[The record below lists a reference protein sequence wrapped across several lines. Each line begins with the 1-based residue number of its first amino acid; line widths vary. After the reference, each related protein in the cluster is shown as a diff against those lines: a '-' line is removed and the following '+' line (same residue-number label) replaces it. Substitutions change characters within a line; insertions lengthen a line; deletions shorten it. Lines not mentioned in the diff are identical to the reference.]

1 MRSKKLLILYAF
13 LLIVAVT
20 TMVQLWR
27 FNQRPQEIGP
37 RDYPEIKKEGILR
50 MITEYNQSGYF
61 VSGDTV
67 QGFQYELSQAIAKLS
82 GLEVQTHLEMSLAK
96 SFEELSDN
104 KCDVIARNIP
114 ITSEMRE
121 NYLFTEPIVL
131 NKQVLVQ
138 RTAEA
143 NNGQA
148 PIRNL
153 SLIHI

>member
-1 MRSKKLLILYAF
+1 
-13 LLIVAVT
+13 
-20 TMVQLWR
+20 
-27 FNQRPQEIGP
+27 
-37 RDYPEIKKEGILR
+37 
-50 MITEYNQSGYF
+50 
-61 VSGDTV
+61 
-67 QGFQYELSQAIAKLS
+67 
-82 GLEVQTHLEMSLAK
+82 MSLAK

-148 PIRNL
+148 PIRNQL
-153 SLIHI
+153 DLAPKDFIHTERFPGLIASAKSGTRDRRYDLRGGR

>member
-61 VSGDTV
+61 VSADTV
-67 QGFQYELSQAIAKLS
+67 QDFQYELSKRSLNYPDWRVPDAFGNEFSEKLR
-82 GLEVQTHLEMSLAK
+82 GIIGQQMRCYRKKHTHHLRDERKLP
-96 SFEELSDN
+96 
-104 KCDVIARNIP
+104 V
-114 ITSEMRE
+114 
-121 NYLFTEPIVL
+121 
-131 NKQVLVQ
+131 
-138 RTAEA
+138 
-143 NNGQA
+143 
-148 PIRNL
+148 
-153 SLIHI
+153 H